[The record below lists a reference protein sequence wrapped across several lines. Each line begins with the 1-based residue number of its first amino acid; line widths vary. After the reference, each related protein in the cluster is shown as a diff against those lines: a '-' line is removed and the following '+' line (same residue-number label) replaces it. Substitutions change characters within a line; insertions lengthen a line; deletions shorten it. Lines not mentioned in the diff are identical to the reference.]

1 MKTIV
6 SLEDVIDVL
15 RKIKFKETRPTE
27 RKALP
32 PFMQTWT
39 IEKIFEYYKKL
50 EPEVEALDIAIAYLK
65 NINNIEKSS
74 RELVKMFDNITEG
87 EK

>member
-1 MKTIV
+1 MKTIG

-27 RKALP
+27 RKTLP

-39 IEKIFEYYKKL
+39 IEKIVEYYKKL

-74 RELVKMFDNITEG
+74 RELVKMFDNITED

>member
-1 MKTIV
+1 MKTII

-15 RKIKFKETRPTE
+15 RK
-27 RKALP
+27 
-32 PFMQTWT
+32 T